1 MDSKQFS
8 SLFTKLIGQNKT
20 GVSVNFDKVDKFFRL
35 TERMLTE
42 NEKYNLTAI
51 TDPPRMIVLHYLDSL
66 TLSPYLKKGAKV
78 ADIGTGAGFPAL
90 PLAICR
96 EDLDVWA
103 FDATEKRVRYV
114 EETARMLSLSNLT
127 AQTLRAEAGAKD
139 AALRERFDAVTARG
153 VAQLR
158 VLCEYC
164 LPYVKVGGRFLAMKG
179 QSAQGE
185 VSEAKRAIAMLGGRF
200 VEIVPTPLVDE
211 KGEKVEHNLVI
222 IEKIAKTNAQY
233 PRENNKILKKPL

>member
-8 SLFTKLIGQNKT
+8 SLFTKLFGQNKT
-20 GVSVNFDKVDKFFRL
+20 GCAVNFDKVDKFYRL

-51 TDPPRMIVLHYLDSL
+51 KEPSDIIVLHYLDSL
-66 TLSPYLKKGAKV
+66 MLSAQLKKKAKI
-78 ADIGTGAGFPAL
+78 ADIGTGAGFPSL

-114 EETARMLSLSNLT
+114 EETARLLGLSNLT
-127 AQTLRAEAGAKD
+127 ARTLRAEAGARD
-139 AALRERFDAVTARG
+139 ASLREQFDAVTARG

-164 LPYVKVGGRFLAMKG
+164 LPYLKVGGHFLAMKG
-179 QSAQGE
+179 QSAKGE
-185 VSEAKRAIAMLGGRF
+185 VAEAKRAIAMLGGRL
-200 VEIVPTPLVDE
+200 VEILPTPLTNE
-211 KGEKVEHNLVI
+211 KGERVEHNLVI

-233 PRENNKILKKPL
+233 PRENNQILKKPL